1 MYSNYII
8 GHAGDWAQLGNSRAW
23 PFESSV
29 SRAQGWDALPAP
41 FRGQFLLL
49 APPGE
54 QSVTVALPR
63 EAGVRAAPAA
73 SSVRPSL
80 VSPGFCCHCG
90 GKILPCTVCKSEN
103 AARKVGRTCLLKT
116 KTKTPPEEK
125 RGKGL
130 PVLSSY
136 LPVPGWIDIG
146 RGRP

>member
-80 VSPGFCCHCG
+80 VSPKVAFAATVEERFCPALFASL
-90 GKILPCTVCKSEN
+90 KM
-103 AARKVGRTCLLKT
+103 LL
-116 KTKTPPEEK
+116 EK
-125 RGKGL
+125 WAEL
-130 PVLSSY
+130 VF
-136 LPVPGWIDIG
+136 
-146 RGRP
+146 